1 MRRCLLLISLSLA
14 TLSIQAQALTAQA
27 DSVTKYTMDISFGE
41 AGFTGI
47 CLLRDNGTEIVGSA
61 INEFGIKGFDF
72 ILDKQ
77 KGKVKLRNVVKF
89 LDKWYIKRVLRADL
103 ALLLRESNT
112 PRQMRKRKLDIVD
125 GRIILENHRYHIT
138 YQFKPLNE
146 IKG

>member
-1 MRRCLLLISLSLA
+1 M
-14 TLSIQAQALTAQA
+14 
-27 DSVTKYTMDISFGE
+27 
-41 AGFTGI
+41 
-47 CLLRDNGTEIVGSA
+47 GSA